1 MNNMQ
6 NFPVKTDALL
16 RARAW
21 NKLHFGKF
29 VFKVSNKRVEN
40 SGY

>member
-21 NKLHFGKF
+21 NKLHFSKF
-29 VFKVSNKRVEN
+29 FKASNKRVEN